1 MRVVRLPRHP
11 KGTRIY
17 QLKITKRTR
26 RNGEPQYL
34 TTPPKRLME
43 EIISDTEEP
52 YRVGGFVI
60 AKDLLWLIV
69 ADEEEE

>member
-1 MRVVRLPRHP
+1 MRVIRLPRHP
-11 KGTRIY
+11 KCTRIY

-26 RNGEPQYL
+26 RDGEPQFL

-43 EIISDTEEP
+43 EIMTDSEEP

-60 AKDLLWLIV
+60 AKDLLWFIV
-69 ADEEEE
+69 ADDEEE